1 VNWTDPAHLQAAALC
16 FVACGI
22 LGWFVPGLIAR
33 VPEPAPESAS
43 EPVVDPVTDVVA
55 DAVADPATSRRSAL
69 PPPPPKEPYAA
80 IAALPGLA
88 WRTAL
93 ASALAGLLVGAGTGW
108 TWSLLH
114 LVPLVAIGVALALLD
129 WRTTLLPTRIIAPAY
144 ALVVAMVLV
153 AAVLEW
159 DWHGLARAGMG
170 WLVMGGVFLLLWLV
184 YPAGM
189 GYGDVR
195 LSGVLGLA
203 LGHLGWQQLLVG
215 SYAGFLIGGVGGAV
229 LAVLKIVER
238 KRFPFGPF
246 MLLGALLGAAAGPAM
261 MSGLGY

>member
-22 LGWFVPGLIAR
+22 LGWFVPDLIAR
-33 VPEPAPESAS
+33 VPEPAPEPVPESAA
-43 EPVVDPVTDVVA
+43 DPVRDVVA
-55 DAVADPATSRRSAL
+55 EAGADPATSRRSAL

-93 ASALAGLLVGAGTGW
+93 ASAVAGLLVGAGAGW

-114 LVPLVAIGVALALLD
+114 LVPLVAIGVALALVD
-129 WRTTLLPTRIIAPAY
+129 WRTTLLPTRIIAPTY

-159 DWHGLARAGMG
+159 DWQGLARAGMG
-170 WLVMGGVFLLLWLV
+170 WLLMGGVFVLLWVV

-195 LSGVLGLA
+195 LSGVLGIA

-215 SYAGFLIGGVGGAV
+215 SYSGFLIGGVGGAV

-246 MLLGALLGAAAGPAM
+246 MLLGALLGVAAGPAM